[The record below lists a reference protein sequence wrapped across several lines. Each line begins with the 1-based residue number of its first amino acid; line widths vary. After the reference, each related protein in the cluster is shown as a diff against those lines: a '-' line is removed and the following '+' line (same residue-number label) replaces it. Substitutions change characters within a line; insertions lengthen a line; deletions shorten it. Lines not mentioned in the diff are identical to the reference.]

1 MNIASHAVPKPGSE
15 EFKIPPMPH
24 TLLRAVELM
33 NEDAEIN
40 AVVSLVESDPAVAAR
55 VLRIS
60 NSAFAGQRA
69 EIVSIRRAV
78 IVLGPGAVLG
88 LVMSM
93 GMMEMRG
100 AFDEQTASPFLD
112 IVRHSI
118 MTAVVAR
125 MMASDA
131 GQNGEEQA
139 FTFAAGLLHDLGKL
153 VLLYTSPT
161 DAAPVYRKRLFAGA
175 AIEQEERVL
184 FTNHLRMGAAAATRL
199 KLPDEM
205 LEVMLSHASE
215 EANNAPVVALVGK
228 ASAVAHFV
236 ESVGEGDGTAPD
248 DMHVWLERATE
259 IERYVD
265 AIV

>member
-1 MNIASHAVPKPGSE
+1 MSLSTPARGAL

-33 NEDAEIN
+33 NADGDVN
-40 AVVSLVESDPAVAAR
+40 AVVALVESDPAVAAR

-69 EIVSIRRAV
+69 EIVTIRRAV
-78 IVLGPGAVLG
+78 IVLGPSAVLG

-100 AFDEQTASPFLD
+100 AFDDQTATPFLEV
-112 IVRHSI
+112 VRHSI

-125 MMASDA
+125 MMAADA
-131 GQNGEEQA
+131 GQSGDEQA
-139 FTFAAGLLHDLGKL
+139 FAFAAGLLHDLGKL

-161 DAAPVYRKRLFAGA
+161 QAAPVYRKGLFAGA
-175 AIEQEERVL
+175 AIDEEERAL
-184 FTNHLRMGAAAATRL
+184 DTNHLRMGAAAANRL

-205 LEVMLSHASE
+205 HEVMLSHAMQGE
-215 EANNAPVVALVGK
+215 KELPIVALVRN
-228 ASAVAHFV
+228 ANSIAHFV
-236 ESVGEGDGTAPD
+236 ETRGEGDGAAPED
-248 DMHVWLERATE
+248 LMIWLERAAE

-265 AIV
+265 AVV